1 MARARRAGA
10 SALCLIL
17 LLRSPATTSI
27 GRRSASISMLREALP
42 VCPATMTLRG
52 GKPRRERRNT
62 ASTGHT
68 GMERPR
74 RKTVLA
80 LRQQRKDQ
88 RKDQNGGSRASA
100 EQAGEGAGLR
110 HQLQHKLDAIK
121 SRRSILDDYESK
133 YAQAEQIANPS
144 LGLETST
151 GHETAAESDSGSGDH
166 REARIGQRVDG
177 EQTGDDQAIPEAGK
191 DSVDIG
197 DETARSP
204 DSLLR
209 ELQREGLCTL
219 EELDA
224 RVRAFIVTLKKDG
237 RRAALVGALS
247 EFGKQLRGGR
257 RMRNR
262 NAVLTK
268 ILREHVRAA
277 AAPTAPAG
285 GGGSARPVGW
295 AWASD
300 LSFQVTDSAAH
311 ATLALHAARV
321 GNRRSACADRAREKM
336 RQARASFCEMS

>member
-277 AAPTAPAG
+277 APTAPAG

-321 GNRRSACADRAREKM
+321 GNRRSACADRASEKM
-336 RQARASFCEMS
+336 RQARASFREMS

>member
-1 MARARRAGA
+1 MARARHAGA

-17 LLRSPATTSI
+17 LLRSPATTSF
-27 GRRSASISMLREALP
+27 GRRSASISMPREALS

-62 ASTGHT
+62 TSAGQT
-68 GMERPR
+68 GMERPG

-80 LRQQRKDQ
+80 LRQQCKDQ

-151 GHETAAESDSGSGDH
+151 DHESAAESESGSGDH
-166 REARIGQRVDG
+166 Q
-177 EQTGDDQAIPEAGK
+177 AGK
-191 DSVDIG
+191 DRVDIG
-197 DETARSP
+197 EETARSP

-209 ELQREGLCTL
+209 ELRREGLCTL

-262 NAVLTK
+262 NAVLTR
-268 ILREHVRAA
+268 ILRKHASA
-277 AAPTAPAG
+277 AAPTASAG

-295 AWASD
+295 VWASD
-300 LSFQVTDSAAH
+300 LSVKVTD
-311 ATLALHAARV
+311 
-321 GNRRSACADRAREKM
+321 
-336 RQARASFCEMS
+336 